1 MKTARHSACTLRF
14 TDDTQYRAL
23 QKQVPDYLAKIGRL
37 HDGLGNG
44 DLVKYNKKGGYKLMD
59 TVAQF
64 HPDYKLLDN
73 VILDE
78 GSLEATCTLDF
89 SFVQPGG
96 TYAAHPGEVDAIT
109 QLGGFMVNAQDCIN
123 LEEEVYISHG
133 WDSLQV
139 YKGLRPDEPYQAY
152 VKMHRRDAEFY
163 YGDTILL
170 QGNTV
175 IAFFRGVT
183 VSNTTYLFDIHSQY
197 AGSSSVSKNPY
208 SGDER
213 LRSQGRRS
221 YSKGSDFS
229 CTSSEEQSITS
240 RLSYS
245 IADTRIKNTNFSGS
259 QAESRSTA
267 GKIQT

>member
-23 QKQVPDYLAKIGRL
+23 QKQVPDYLARISRL
-37 HDGLGNG
+37 HDGLENG

-59 TVAQF
+59 TVAEF

-78 GSLEATCTLDF
+78 GSLEATCTMDF
-89 SFVQPGG
+89 SCVQPGG

-139 YKGLRPDEPYQAY
+139 YKEMRPDEPYQVY

-170 QGNTV
+170 QGNRV

-183 VSNTTYLFDIHSQY
+183 VSNTTRLFDIRSQY

-221 YSKGSDFS
+221 YSKGNDFS
-229 CTSSEEQSITS
+229 CTSSEEQGTTS
-240 RLSYS
+240 RSSYS
-245 IADTRIKNTNFSGS
+245 IADTWIKNTNFSGS
-259 QAESRSTA
+259 EAESRSTA
-267 GKIQT
+267 AKIQT

>member
-23 QKQVPDYLAKIGRL
+23 QKQVPNYLAKIERL
-37 HDGLGNG
+37 REGLRNG
-44 DLVKYNKKGGYKLMD
+44 DLIKYNKKGGYKLMD

-78 GSLEATCTLDF
+78 RTLEATCTMDF
-89 SFVQPGG
+89 SCVQPGG
-96 TYAAHPGEVDAIT
+96 TYAAHPGEIDAIT

-139 YKGLRPDEPYQAY
+139 YKEMRPDEPYQLY

-170 QGNTV
+170 QGSTV
-175 IAFFRGVT
+175 IAFFKGVT
-183 VSNTTYLFDIHSQY
+183 VSYPSHQDYSNSQCGRSI
-197 AGSSSVSKNPY
+197 ACL
-208 SGDER
+208 ER
-213 LRSQGRRS
+213 L
-221 YSKGSDFS
+221 
-229 CTSSEEQSITS
+229 
-240 RLSYS
+240 
-245 IADTRIKNTNFSGS
+245 
-259 QAESRSTA
+259 
-267 GKIQT
+267 IQP